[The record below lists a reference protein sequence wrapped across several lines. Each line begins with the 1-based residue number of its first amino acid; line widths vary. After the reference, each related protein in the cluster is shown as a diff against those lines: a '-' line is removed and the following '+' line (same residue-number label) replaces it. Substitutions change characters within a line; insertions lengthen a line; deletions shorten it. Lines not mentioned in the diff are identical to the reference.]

1 MTLCAARCAK
11 VQQHREFMAAA
22 SDITQ
27 LLAAWSDG
35 DKVALEKLVPL
46 VEAELHRLAQRYLRG
61 ERQGHTLQ
69 TTALVNEAYLRL
81 INWKS
86 VHWQNRA
93 HFLGVSAKLMR
104 NILVDY
110 ARRDRAR
117 KAGAIQ
123 VSFDGKASIER
134 GEDLVALDAAL
145 TDLAAIDLRKSQIIE
160 LRFFGGLTVEE
171 TAEVLKI
178 SPRTVK
184 RDWSLA
190 QAWLYAAVRGEQLDD
205 A

>member
-1 MTLCAARCAK
+1 MART
-11 VQQHREFMAAA
+11 

-27 LLAAWSDG
+27 LLVAWSEG
-35 DKVALEKLVPL
+35 DEVALEKLVPL

-86 VHWQNRA
+86 VRWQNRA

-110 ARRDRAR
+110 ARRDRVR
-117 KAGAIQ
+117 QAGAIQ
-123 VSFDGKASIER
+123 VSFDGTASIEQ

-145 TDLAAIDLRKSQIIE
+145 TDLAALDLRKSQIIE

-171 TAEVLKI
+171 TAEVLKV

-184 RDWSLA
+184 REWSLA
-190 QAWLYAAVRGEQLDD
+190 QAWLYAAVRGDQLDD